1 MRASAGLTSRSM
13 RVFSTPGD
21 AGKGVATREPAAAA
35 AAAERASK
43 TGPGGSHWHAGR
55 ACK

>member
-1 MRASAGLTSRSM
+1 VRASAGLTSRSM